1 MRTLPAQFTDIAT
14 QLAGGQNPWLI
25 LLQQGGQVKDS
36 FGGMIP
42 MFRGLA
48 GAITLPMVGVTSLAV
63 ATGALVYAWYQGDST
78 LSAFNKTL
86 VLSGNQSGL
95 TADRMLTL
103 SRAGQAAG
111 LTFNQA
117 RESLAALVNAG
128 VRGGEQ
134 FDAINQSVARF
145 ASASGVEVDKV
156 AEAFG
161 KLTTDPTSGLIAMVR
176 QFRNVTAE
184 QIAYVAQLQR
194 SGDEAGALQAAND
207 IATKGFDEQTRRLKE
222 NMGTLETWADK
233 TGKAFKSMWDA
244 ILDIGRPE
252 SSADM
257 LASAQKAFDEADK
270 KWQWYQSRSQRRGK
284 TASFRANLQGAWNDR
299 ENARLGLAAATLQSD
314 MEKAGELAARDRAER
329 DASQLKYTGEAQKA
343 YERLLTPLEKYTAR
357 QEELNKALKDGKIL
371 RADYNTLMAAAKKD
385 YESTLKKPKS
395 SGVKVSA
402 GERQEDQAHAAL
414 LALETELRTLEKHSG
429 ANEKISRQR
438 RDLWKAESQYAVL
451 KEAATKRQL
460 SEQEKFLLAH
470 KDETLEYKR
479 QLAELG
485 DKVEHQKRLNELAQQ
500 AVRFEEQQSAK
511 QAAISA
517 KARGLTDRQAQRE
530 SEAQRLRDVYGD
542 NPAALAKA
550 TSALKNTWS
559 AEEQL
564 RGSWMAGLKSGWG
577 EWAESATDSFSQVK
591 SAATQTF
598 DGIAQNMAAMLT
610 GAEADWRGFT
620 RSVLSMMTEILLK
633 QAMVGIVGRI
643 GSAIGGAFGGGA
655 SASSGT
661 AIQAAAANF
670 HFAIGGFTGTGGKYE
685 PAGIVH
691 RGEFV
696 FTKEATSRIG
706 VGNLYRL
713 MRGYAE
719 GGYVGGAGSPAQM
732 RRAEGINF
740 NQNNHVV
747 IQNDGTNG
755 QAGPQLMKA
764 VYDMARKGA
773 QDELRLQLRDGGM
786 LSGERAMKTF
796 RWKVKPDMEV
806 NSQPSVREVR
816 FGDGYSQRMAAG
828 LNADLKTYRVTLSVT
843 REEAR
848 HLEAFLA
855 EHGGWKAF
863 LWKPPYA
870 YRQIKVT
877 CAGWSARVGM
887 LRVEFS
893 AEFKQVVN

>member
-1 MRTLPAQFTDIAT
+1 MSQPVGDLVIDLSLDAVRFDEQMSRVRRHFSGLDTDVRKTASAVEQGLSRQALAAQKAGISVGQYKAAMRTLPAQFTDIAT

-429 ANEKISRQR
+429 ANEKISQQR
-438 RDLWKAESQYAVL
+438 RDLWKAENQYAVL

-460 SEQEKFLLAH
+460 SEQEKSLLAH

-500 AVRFEEQQSAK
+500 AARFEQQQGAK

-517 KARGLTDRQAQRE
+517 QARASPTVRR
-530 SEAQRLRDVYGD
+530 S
-542 NPAALAKA
+542 
-550 TSALKNTWS
+550 
-559 AEEQL
+559 
-564 RGSWMAGLKSGWG
+564 GSRKS
-577 EWAESATDSFSQVK
+577 S
-591 SAATQTF
+591 
-598 DGIAQNMAAMLT
+598 
-610 GAEADWRGFT
+610 
-620 RSVLSMMTEILLK
+620 
-633 QAMVGIVGRI
+633 
-643 GSAIGGAFGGGA
+643 AFG
-655 SASSGT
+655 T
-661 AIQAAAANF
+661 CTVI
-670 HFAIGGFTGTGGKYE
+670 I
-685 PAGIVH
+685 
-691 RGEFV
+691 R
-696 FTKEATSRIG
+696 
-706 VGNLYRL
+706 
-713 MRGYAE
+713 MRW
-719 GGYVGGAGSPAQM
+719 
-732 RRAEGINF
+732 RR
-740 NQNNHVV
+740 
-747 IQNDGTNG
+747 
-755 QAGPQLMKA
+755 P
-764 VYDMARKGA
+764 
-773 QDELRLQLRDGGM
+773 
-786 LSGERAMKTF
+786 
-796 RWKVKPDMEV
+796 
-806 NSQPSVREVR
+806 
-816 FGDGYSQRMAAG
+816 
-828 LNADLKTYRVTLSVT
+828 
-843 REEAR
+843 
-848 HLEAFLA
+848 HL
-855 EHGGWKAF
+855 H
-863 LWKPPYA
+863 
-870 YRQIKVT
+870 
-877 CAGWSARVGM
+877 
-887 LRVEFS
+887 
-893 AEFKQVVN
+893 

>member
-1 MRTLPAQFTDIAT
+1 MSQPVGDLVIDLSLDAVRFDEQMSRVRRHFSGLDTDVRKTASAVEQGLSRQALAAQKAGISVGQYKAAMRTLPAQFTDIAT

-460 SEQEKFLLAH
+460 SEQEKSLLAH

-485 DKVEHQKRLNELAQQ
+485 DKVEYQKRLNELAQQ

-655 SASSGT
+655 SASTGT

-670 HFAIGGFTGTGGKYE
+670 HFATGGFTGTGGKYE

-732 RRAEGINF
+732 RRTEGINF

-786 LSGERAMKTF
+786 LSGSR
-796 RWKVKPDMEV
+796 R
-806 NSQPSVREVR
+806 
-816 FGDGYSQRMAAG
+816 
-828 LNADLKTYRVTLSVT
+828 
-843 REEAR
+843 
-848 HLEAFLA
+848 
-855 EHGGWKAF
+855 
-863 LWKPPYA
+863 
-870 YRQIKVT
+870 
-877 CAGWSARVGM
+877 
-887 LRVEFS
+887 
-893 AEFKQVVN
+893 

>member
-1 MRTLPAQFTDIAT
+1 MAGNFADLTAVLTLDSARFSEEAARVKKELGETSALADLMSGKVSQSFRKQADAAEQSLSRQALAAQKAGISVGQYKAAMRTLPAQFTDIVT
-14 QLAGGQNPWLI
+14 QLAGGQNPFLI
-25 LLQQGGQVKDS
+25 MLQQGGQVKDS

-48 GAITLPMVGVTSLAV
+48 GAISLPMAGVTSLAV
-63 ATGALVYAWYQGDST
+63 ATGALAYAWYQGDST

-95 TADRMLTL
+95 TAERMLTL

-117 RESLAALVNAG
+117 SESLAALVNAG

-134 FDAINQSVARF
+134 FDSINQSVARF

-161 KLTTDPTSGLIAMVR
+161 KLTTDPTSGLMAMAR

-194 SGDEAGALQAAND
+194 SGDEAGALQAANEA
-207 IATKGFDEQTRRLKE
+207 ATKGFDDQTRRLKE

-244 ILDIGRPE
+244 ILDIGRPDTAQE
-252 SSADM
+252 MLIKAETAFKKADDIWN
-257 LASAQKAFDEADK
+257 LRKDDYFVNDEA
-270 KWQWYQSRSQRRGK
+270 
-284 TASFRANLQGAWNDR
+284 RARYWDDR
-299 ENARLGLAAATLQSD
+299 EKARLALEAARKKAEQQTQQDKNAQQQSD
-314 MEKAGELAARDRAER
+314 TE
-329 DASQLKYTGEAQKA
+329 ASRLKYTEEAQKA
-343 YERLLTPLEKYTAR
+343 YERLQTSLEKYTAR
-357 QEELNKALKDGKIL
+357 QAELNKALRDGKIL
-371 RADYNTLMAAAKKD
+371 QADYNTLMASAKKD
-385 YESTLKKPKS
+385 YESTQKKPKS
-395 SGVKVSA
+395 SGVRVSA
-402 GERQEDQAHAAL
+402 GERQEDRAHAAL

-429 ANEKISRQR
+429 ANEKISQQR

-460 SEQEKFLLAH
+460 SGQEKSLLAH
-470 KDETLEYKR
+470 EKETLEYKR

-485 DKVEHQKRLNELAQQ
+485 DKVEYQKRLNELAQQ
-500 AVRFEEQQSAK
+500 AARFEEQQSAK

-542 NPAALAKA
+542 NPQALARV
-550 TSALKNTWS
+550 TGALKQTW
-559 AEEQL
+559 ADEDML
-564 RGSWMAGLKSGWG
+564 RGDWLAGLKSGWG

-591 SAATQTF
+591 SVATQTF

-610 GAEADWRGFT
+610 GSEQNWRGFT

-643 GSAIGGAFGGGA
+643 GSAIGGAIGGAGA
-655 SASSGT
+655 SASTGT

-670 HFAIGGFTGTGGKYE
+670 HFATGGFTGTGGKYE

-747 IQNDGTNG
+747 IQNDGING

-786 LSGERAMKTF
+786 LSGSGR
-796 RWKVKPDMEV
+796 
-806 NSQPSVREVR
+806 
-816 FGDGYSQRMAAG
+816 
-828 LNADLKTYRVTLSVT
+828 
-843 REEAR
+843 
-848 HLEAFLA
+848 
-855 EHGGWKAF
+855 
-863 LWKPPYA
+863 
-870 YRQIKVT
+870 
-877 CAGWSARVGM
+877 
-887 LRVEFS
+887 
-893 AEFKQVVN
+893 

>member
-1 MRTLPAQFTDIAT
+1 MSQPVGDLVIDLSLDAVRFDEQMTRVRRHFSGLETDARKTASAVEQGLSRQALAAQKAGMSVGQYKAAMRTLPAQFTDIAT

-48 GAITLPMVGVTSLAV
+48 GAISLPMVGVTSLAV

-95 TADRMLTL
+95 TAERMLTL

-117 RESLAALVNAG
+117 GESLAALVSAG

-161 KLTTDPTSGLIAMVR
+161 KLTTDPTSGLTAMAR

-284 TASFRANLQGAWNDR
+284 TASFRANLQGAWDDR

-329 DASQLKYTGEAQKA
+329 EASQLKYTGEAQKA
-343 YERLLTPLEKYTAR
+343 YERLLSPLEKYTAR
-357 QEELNKALKDGKIL
+357 QEELNRALRDGKIL
-371 RADYNTLMAAAKKD
+371 QADYNTLMASAKKD
-385 YESTLKKPKS
+385 YESTLKKP

-402 GERQEDQAHAAL
+402 GERQEDRAHAAL

-460 SEQEKFLLAH
+460 SGQEKSLLAH
-470 KDETLEYKR
+470 EKETLEYKR

-500 AVRFEEQQSAK
+500 AARFEEQQSAK

-542 NPAALAKA
+542 NPQALARV
-550 TSALKNTWS
+550 TGALKQTW
-559 AEEQL
+559 ADEDML
-564 RGSWMAGLKSGWG
+564 RGDWLAGLKSGWG
-577 EWAESATDSFSQVK
+577 EWAESATDSMSQVK
-591 SAATQTF
+591 SVATQTF

-610 GAEADWRGFT
+610 GSEQNWRGFT

-655 SASSGT
+655 SASTGT

-670 HFAIGGFTGTGGKYE
+670 HFATGGFTGTGGKYE

-747 IQNDGTNG
+747 IQNDGING

-786 LSGERAMKTF
+786 LSGSGR
-796 RWKVKPDMEV
+796 
-806 NSQPSVREVR
+806 
-816 FGDGYSQRMAAG
+816 
-828 LNADLKTYRVTLSVT
+828 
-843 REEAR
+843 
-848 HLEAFLA
+848 
-855 EHGGWKAF
+855 
-863 LWKPPYA
+863 
-870 YRQIKVT
+870 
-877 CAGWSARVGM
+877 
-887 LRVEFS
+887 
-893 AEFKQVVN
+893 

>member
-1 MRTLPAQFTDIAT
+1 MSQPVGDLVIDLSLDAVRFDEQMSRVRRHFSGLDTDARKTASAVEQGLSRQALAAQKAGISVGQYKAAMRTLPAQFTDIAT

-161 KLTTDPTSGLIAMVR
+161 KLTTDPTSGLMAMAR

-284 TASFRANLQGAWNDR
+284 TSSFRANLQGAWDDR

-329 DASQLKYTGEAQKA
+329 EASQLKYTGEAQKA

-371 RADYNTLMAAAKKD
+371 QADYNTLMASAKKD
-385 YESTLKKPKS
+385 YESTQKKP

-402 GERQEDQAHAAL
+402 GECQEDQAHAAL

-429 ANEKISRQR
+429 ANEKISQQR
-438 RDLWKAESQYAVL
+438 RDLWKAENQYVVL

-460 SEQEKFLLAH
+460 SEQEKSLLAH
-470 KDETLEYKR
+470 EKETLEYKR

-485 DKVEHQKRLNELAQQ
+485 DKIEHQKRLNELAQQ
-500 AVRFEEQQSAK
+500 AARFEQQQSAK

-530 SEAQRLRDVYGD
+530 SEEQRLREVYGD

-564 RGSWMAGLKSGWG
+564 RGSWMAGMKSGWG
-577 EWAESATDSFSQVK
+577 EWAESATDSMSQVK

-610 GAEADWRGFT
+610 GSEQNWRGFT
-620 RSVLSMMTEILLK
+620 RSVLSMLTEIFLK
-633 QAMVGIVGRI
+633 QAMVGIVGSI

-655 SASSGT
+655 SVSTGT

-670 HFAIGGFTGTGGKYE
+670 HFATGGFTGTGGKYE

-713 MRGYAE
+713 MRGYAT
-719 GGYVGGAGSPAQM
+719 GGYVGGTGSPAQM
-732 RRAEGINF
+732 RRSEGIRF
-740 NQNNHVV
+740 EQNNNVV

-755 QAGPQLMKA
+755 LPGSQMLKA

-773 QDELRLQLRDGGM
+773 RDEIQAQMRDGG
-786 LSGERAMKTF
+786 LFSG
-796 RWKVKPDMEV
+796 
-806 NSQPSVREVR
+806 
-816 FGDGYSQRMAAG
+816 
-828 LNADLKTYRVTLSVT
+828 
-843 REEAR
+843 
-848 HLEAFLA
+848 
-855 EHGGWKAF
+855 GG
-863 LWKPPYA
+863 
-870 YRQIKVT
+870 R
-877 CAGWSARVGM
+877 
-887 LRVEFS
+887 
-893 AEFKQVVN
+893 

>member
-1 MRTLPAQFTDIAT
+1 MSQPVGDLVIDLSLDAVRFDEQMTRVRRHFSGLETDARKTASAVEQGLSRQALAAQKAGMSVGQYKAAMRTLPAQFTDIAT

-161 KLTTDPTSGLIAMVR
+161 KLTTDPTSGLMAMAR

-284 TASFRANLQGAWNDR
+284 TSSFRANLQGAWDDR

-329 DASQLKYTGEAQKA
+329 EASQLKYTGEAQKA
-343 YERLLTPLEKYTAR
+343 YERLQTPLDKYTAR
-357 QEELNKALKDGKIL
+357 QKELNKALKDGKIL
-371 RADYNTLMAAAKKD
+371 QADYNTLMASAKKD
-385 YESTLKKPKS
+385 YESTLKKP

-402 GERQEDQAHAAL
+402 GERQEDRAHAAM

-429 ANEKISRQR
+429 VNEKISQQR
-438 RDLWKAESQYAVL
+438 RDLWEAENQYVVL

-460 SEQEKFLLAH
+460 SEQEKSLLAH
-470 KDETLEYKR
+470 EKETLEYKR

-485 DKVEHQKRLNELAQQ
+485 DKVEYQKRLNELAQQ
-500 AVRFEEQQSAK
+500 AARFEEQQSAK

-530 SEAQRLRDVYGD
+530 SEEQRLRDVYGD
-542 NPAALAKA
+542 NPQALARV
-550 TSALKNTWS
+550 TGALKQTW
-559 AEEQL
+559 ADEDML
-564 RGSWMAGLKSGWG
+564 RGDWLAGLKSGWG
-577 EWAESATDSFSQVK
+577 EWTESATDSFSQVK

-643 GSAIGGAFGGGA
+643 GSAIGGAIGGAGA
-655 SASSGT
+655 SASTGT

-670 HFAIGGFTGTGGKYE
+670 HFATGGFTGTGGKYE

-747 IQNDGTNG
+747 IQNDGING

-786 LSGERAMKTF
+786 LSGSGR
-796 RWKVKPDMEV
+796 
-806 NSQPSVREVR
+806 
-816 FGDGYSQRMAAG
+816 
-828 LNADLKTYRVTLSVT
+828 
-843 REEAR
+843 
-848 HLEAFLA
+848 
-855 EHGGWKAF
+855 
-863 LWKPPYA
+863 
-870 YRQIKVT
+870 
-877 CAGWSARVGM
+877 
-887 LRVEFS
+887 
-893 AEFKQVVN
+893 

>member
-1 MRTLPAQFTDIAT
+1 MSQPVGDLVIDLSLDAVRFDEQMTRVRRHFSGLETDARKTATAVEQGLSRQALAAQKAGMSVGQYKAAMRMLPMQFTDVAT

-48 GAITLPMVGVTSLAV
+48 GAISLPMVGVTSLAV
-63 ATGALVYAWYQGDST
+63 VTGALAYAWYQGDST

-95 TADRMLTL
+95 TAERMLTL

-117 RESLAALVNAG
+117 GESLAALVSAG

-161 KLTTDPTSGLIAMVR
+161 KLTTDPTSGLTAMAR

-207 IATKGFDEQTRRLKE
+207 AATKGFDEQTRRLKE

-284 TASFRANLQGAWNDR
+284 TSSFRANLHGAWDDR

-329 DASQLKYTGEAQKA
+329 EASQLKYTGEAQKA
-343 YERLLTPLEKYTAR
+343 YERLQTPLDKYTAR
-357 QEELNKALKDGKIL
+357 QKELNKALKDGKIL
-371 RADYNTLMAAAKKD
+371 QADYNTLMASAKKD
-385 YESTLKKPKS
+385 YESTLKKP

-402 GERQEDQAHAAL
+402 GERQEDRAHAAM

-429 ANEKISRQR
+429 ANEKISQQR

-460 SEQEKFLLAH
+460 SGQEKSLLAH
-470 KDETLEYKR
+470 EKETLEYKR

-500 AVRFEEQQSAK
+500 AARFEEQQSAK

-530 SEAQRLRDVYGD
+530 SEAQRLRDMYGG
-542 NPAALAKA
+542 NPQALARV
-550 TSALKNTWS
+550 TGALKQTW
-559 AEEQL
+559 ADEDML
-564 RGSWMAGLKSGWG
+564 RGDWLAGLKSGWG

-591 SAATQTF
+591 SVATQTF

-610 GAEADWRGFT
+610 GSEQNWRGFT
-620 RSVLSMMTEILLK
+620 RS
-633 QAMVGIVGRI
+633 
-643 GSAIGGAFGGGA
+643 
-655 SASSGT
+655 
-661 AIQAAAANF
+661 
-670 HFAIGGFTGTGGKYE
+670 
-685 PAGIVH
+685 
-691 RGEFV
+691 
-696 FTKEATSRIG
+696 
-706 VGNLYRL
+706 
-713 MRGYAE
+713 
-719 GGYVGGAGSPAQM
+719 
-732 RRAEGINF
+732 
-740 NQNNHVV
+740 
-747 IQNDGTNG
+747 
-755 QAGPQLMKA
+755 
-764 VYDMARKGA
+764 
-773 QDELRLQLRDGGM
+773 
-786 LSGERAMKTF
+786 
-796 RWKVKPDMEV
+796 
-806 NSQPSVREVR
+806 
-816 FGDGYSQRMAAG
+816 
-828 LNADLKTYRVTLSVT
+828 
-843 REEAR
+843 
-848 HLEAFLA
+848 
-855 EHGGWKAF
+855 
-863 LWKPPYA
+863 
-870 YRQIKVT
+870 
-877 CAGWSARVGM
+877 
-887 LRVEFS
+887 
-893 AEFKQVVN
+893 

>member
-1 MRTLPAQFTDIAT
+1 MSQPVGDLVIDLSLDAVRFDEQMSRVRRHFSGLDTDVRKTASAVEQGLSRQALAAQKAGISVGQYKAAMRTLPAQFTDIAT

-429 ANEKISRQR
+429 ANEKISQQR
-438 RDLWKAESQYAVL
+438 RDLWKAENQYAVL

-460 SEQEKFLLAH
+460 SEQEKSLLAH

-485 DKVEHQKRLNELAQQ
+485 DKVEYQKRLNELAQQ

-550 TSALKNTWS
+550 TSALKN
-559 AEEQL
+559 
-564 RGSWMAGLKSGWG
+564 
-577 EWAESATDSFSQVK
+577 
-591 SAATQTF
+591 
-598 DGIAQNMAAMLT
+598 
-610 GAEADWRGFT
+610 
-620 RSVLSMMTEILLK
+620 
-633 QAMVGIVGRI
+633 
-643 GSAIGGAFGGGA
+643 
-655 SASSGT
+655 
-661 AIQAAAANF
+661 
-670 HFAIGGFTGTGGKYE
+670 
-685 PAGIVH
+685 
-691 RGEFV
+691 
-696 FTKEATSRIG
+696 
-706 VGNLYRL
+706 
-713 MRGYAE
+713 
-719 GGYVGGAGSPAQM
+719 
-732 RRAEGINF
+732 
-740 NQNNHVV
+740 
-747 IQNDGTNG
+747 
-755 QAGPQLMKA
+755 
-764 VYDMARKGA
+764 
-773 QDELRLQLRDGGM
+773 
-786 LSGERAMKTF
+786 
-796 RWKVKPDMEV
+796 
-806 NSQPSVREVR
+806 
-816 FGDGYSQRMAAG
+816 
-828 LNADLKTYRVTLSVT
+828 
-843 REEAR
+843 
-848 HLEAFLA
+848 
-855 EHGGWKAF
+855 
-863 LWKPPYA
+863 
-870 YRQIKVT
+870 
-877 CAGWSARVGM
+877 
-887 LRVEFS
+887 
-893 AEFKQVVN
+893 